1 MPKVLIG
8 NTDSSNEPERPKKT
22 FISNIHGDD
31 AYELAVENG
40 FEGDM
45 QAWLASL
52 EGEVGFTPFFVV
64 TDTHIQVGYQR
75 GTEVIAPVNL
85 VSLDDLRPEAGSA
98 RWDTIL
104 NKPDKFPP
112 ADHKHQASDIEGL
125 VGDISKAEA
134 EEMDEEIL
142 RLAKEHADALTVDWD
157 SLSGKPLSFIPAA
170 HTHTISGVDGL
181 DIALSN
187 KSDVGHGHSAS
198 EISGLPDPGT
208 SKTYVDEELAKKSNI
223 SHTHQASDISG
234 LPAAPDVTKA
244 YVDSELTKK
253 SNTTH
258 THDFGT
264 LTNRPTSYPPL
275 AHQHPAS
282 DITGLPTPDVN
293 KAYVDTE
300 LGKKANTSHTHP
312 ASDISGLSKSSV
324 GLNNVDNTSD
334 SQKPVSSAQKTELDK
349 KSNTGHKHPISD
361 ITDMPVLPRSLDV
374 QEFVPTGV
382 PGSSTLYPW
391 TKPEGAKVVHFWGY
405 GAGGGGGSGSVRA
418 TTAAGSGGGGGGAGS
433 FFDVFMPANLVPP
446 TMEVR
451 VGKGGAGGA
460 AQSTP
465 DGNGSG
471 GGPGAP
477 SNVNSAALGTR
488 ITANGGNGGGGG
500 TSASASGGLGQW
512 GFSQGSLNAPS
523 GGGGALAA
531 AGSNGGTASNTWGF
545 TATAGGGGG
554 GLGANSTTAYMG
566 GRGGENNNTNV
577 NPGGAAGAAGG
588 GNGGAGVPTMAA
600 GIGGGGGG
608 SSADSNGGSGGHA
621 SAYAAGGGG
630 GGAARNGFSS
640 GAGGNGADGI
650 VIITTY
656 F

>member
-40 FEGDM
+40 FQGDM
-45 QAWLASL
+45 QEWLASL

-75 GTEVIAPVNL
+75 GTEVIPPVNL
-85 VSLDDLRPEAGSA
+85 VNLDDLRPEAGSA

-112 ADHKHQASDIEGL
+112 EDHKHPASDIEGL

-134 EEMDEEIL
+134 VEMDEEIL

-187 KSDVGHGHSAS
+187 KTDVGHGHSAS

-208 SKTYVDEELAKKSNI
+208 SKTYVDEELAKKANI

-264 LTNRPTSYPPL
+264 LTNRPTSYPPS

-282 DITGLPTPDVN
+282 DITGLPEAPDVS
-293 KAYVDTE
+293 KAYVDSE
-300 LGKKANTSHTHP
+300 MDKKANASHQHTFDSITQKPTSYPPSTHTHP
-312 ASDISGLSKSSV
+312 ASDITGLPTAS
-324 GLNNVDNTSD
+324 
-334 SQKPVSSAQKTELDK
+334 KPV
-349 KSNTGHKHPISD
+349 
-361 ITDMPVLPRSLDV
+361 DV
-374 QEFVPTGV
+374 QTFYATGTY
-382 PGSSTLYPW
+382 STATTHTW
-391 TKPEGAKVVHFWGY
+391 VKPAGAKIVQVLLIS
-405 GAGGGGGSGSVRA
+405 AGGGGGQGGSNVL
-418 TTAAGSGGGGGGAGS
+418 GSTVGGGGGGGAGNEGNLT
-433 FFDVFMPANLVPP
+433 FPADMLSDTVTVQVPKGGRGGIGGTTNSWPLNTQPAKFGGNLVNSGSPGNP
-446 TMEVR
+446 
-451 VGKGGAGGA
+451 GSPLGNNSAGGGAWGA
-460 AQSTP
+460 GVFIQSP
-465 DGNGSG
+465 N
-471 GGPGAP
+471 GGPGANDARYP
-477 SNVNSAALGTR
+477 GQGGGSSNLAVQSTGGGGGSGLSSNNDFSNAQGGIPGNSWAASNNPTVGVTGDG
-488 ITANGGNGGGGG
+488 ANGAHGLRFGASLHGTGGGGG
-500 TSASASGGLGQW
+500 TGGLTKQ
-512 GFSQGSLNAPS
+512 
-523 GGGGALAA
+523 
-531 AGSNGGTASNTWGF
+531 
-545 TATAGGGGG
+545 
-554 GLGANSTTAYMG
+554 G
-566 GRGGENNNTNV
+566 GRGGDGATY
-577 NPGGAAGAAGG
+577 GG
-588 GNGGAGVPTMAA
+588 
-600 GIGGGGGG
+600 
-608 SSADSNGGSGGHA
+608 
-621 SAYAAGGGG
+621 GGGG
-630 GGAARNGFSS
+630 GGAGRTYNG
-640 GAGGNGADGI
+640 GGGDGGNGGDGL
-650 VIITTY
+650 VVVTC
-656 F
+656 FF